1 MVETEDDEGEV
12 SEEDEAAEL
21 EEEKEGAAAA
31 KQAKHQPKQPSKVG
45 RCCQL
50 HTYLHRTDTHTRT
63 HAHAHACIH
72 TKHEILLCT
81 VCMYVHITVRV
92 VLHWTT
98 ALSAHVLTYTVRRCT
113 VA

>member
-1 MVETEDDEGEV
+1 M

-50 HTYLHRTDTHTRT
+50 LTYVHRRTDTHTHM

-72 TKHEILLCT
+72 TKHEILLVT
-81 VCMYVHITVRV
+81 IPPLHGMYVCMRT
-92 VLHWTT
+92 
-98 ALSAHVLTYTVRRCT
+98 
-113 VA
+113 

>member
-1 MVETEDDEGEV
+1 M

-50 HTYLHRTDTHTRT
+50 HTYVHRRTDTHTHT
-63 HAHAHACIH
+63 HAYIRSMKSSWVTIPPLHG
-72 TKHEILLCT
+72 
-81 VCMYVHITVRV
+81 
-92 VLHWTT
+92 LHWTT
-98 ALSAHVLTYTVRRCT
+98 AQSAHVLTYLHILYVGALLHSTVCVVLCYT
-113 VA
+113 IPS